1 MFQNVCSKKILVEQ
15 AKSLVLFY
23 VRFAQVCPC
32 VVVTVVGV
40 VGWGMVQKCAL
51 CVSHFTFFDQNYH
64 RPKLELQSIK
74 TFAVNINKV
83 LQPI

>member
-40 VGWGMVQKCAL
+40 VGWGIGDGAKMNPL
-51 CVSHFTFFDQNYH
+51 CFSLH
-64 RPKLELQSIK
+64 LL
-74 TFAVNINKV
+74 
-83 LQPI
+83 

>member
-40 VGWGMVQKCAL
+40 VCWGIEDGAKMFPL
-51 CVSHFTFFDQNYH
+51 CFSLH
-64 RPKLELQSIK
+64 LL
-74 TFAVNINKV
+74 
-83 LQPI
+83 